1 MTANVLLIAVGGIG
15 FRHFQAL
22 LNCESDFELHVINI
36 NTDTI
41 ERAKAYAAEQVNHKT
56 IHYYAS
62 VGELEKA
69 SCFQIAIIATSSLP
83 RRAVFEELIAHCV
96 VRTVIFEKVLFPS
109 PDDYEEVGRL
119 LRERKMDAYVNCARR
134 VQTVYRKLREELRS
148 AKRLCACIRGTDW
161 GLACN
166 SIHMLDLFA
175 YLSSSD
181 TERISCNGC
190 LLEEQIFE
198 SKRKGYIEFYGKLT
212 GKIGETTSYLMECG
226 HGPSRD
232 VFEFFTEKTYYYVN
246 ESEGLLITQDLE
258 GGEPI
263 KQYFELA
270 FVSQTTTWVVDRL
283 LRGEAI
289 ELTGFAE
296 SARLHLPILREF
308 LKRQNKIQ
316 GSESSI
322 CPIT

>member
-1 MTANVLLIAVGGIG
+1 M
-15 FRHFQAL
+15 
-22 LNCESDFELHVINI
+22 
-36 NTDTI
+36 
-41 ERAKAYAAEQVNHKT
+41 
-56 IHYYAS
+56 
-62 VGELEKA
+62 
-69 SCFQIAIIATSSLP
+69 
-83 RRAVFEELIAHCV
+83 
-96 VRTVIFEKVLFPS
+96 
-109 PDDYEEVGRL
+109 
-119 LRERKMDAYVNCARR
+119 
-134 VQTVYRKLREELRS
+134 
-148 AKRLCACIRGTDW
+148 
-161 GLACN
+161 
-166 SIHMLDLFA
+166 
-175 YLSSSD
+175 
-181 TERISCNGC
+181 
-190 LLEEQIFE
+190 
-198 SKRKGYIEFYGKLT
+198 
-212 GKIGETTSYLMECG
+212 
-226 HGPSRD
+226 
-232 VFEFFTEKTYYYVN
+232 FEFFTEKTYYYVN